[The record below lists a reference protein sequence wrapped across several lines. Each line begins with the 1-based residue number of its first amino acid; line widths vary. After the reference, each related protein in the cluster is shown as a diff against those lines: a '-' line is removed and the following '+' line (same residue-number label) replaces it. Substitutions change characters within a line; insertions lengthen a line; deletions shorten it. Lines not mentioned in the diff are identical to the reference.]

1 MTGPDLPATPPSGR
15 GVVFVATG
23 TAHVA
28 AARAAAESVRRSN
41 PGLPVALFGDGAG
54 TGEGFDHLAAIP
66 DPHAR
71 SKVDCLARTPFA
83 ETLYLDNDVRV
94 MADLGDLFRVLERF
108 DLAAAQ
114 VARGHLGTY
123 RRTLAVDV
131 PDAFPQVNSGVM
143 LYRSTPAVTAFLDAW
158 AAAYRAGGGGMD
170 QRSLRETLWLSDLR
184 LAVLPAHY
192 NCRRW
197 TWVQQWLSRRP
208 RPVILHTNRFHPRKA
223 GIAGRWPWLVGPG

>member
-1 MTGPDLPATPPSGR
+1 M
-15 GVVFVATG
+15 ATG

-28 AARAAAESVRRSN
+28 AARSAAESVRRTN
-41 PGLPVALFGDGAG
+41 PGLAVGLFGDGTDPGPA
-54 TGEGFDHLAAIP
+54 FDWTAAIP

-94 MADLGDLFRVLERF
+94 MVDLGDLFRMLERF

-114 VARGHLGTY
+114 VVRGHLATY
-123 RRTLAVDV
+123 RRTLAVHV

-143 LYRSTPAVTAFLDAW
+143 LYRATPDVLRFLGDW
-158 AAAYRAGGGGMD
+158 GAAYRAGGGGMD
-170 QRSLRETLWLSDLR
+170 QRSLREALWLSDLR
-184 LAVLPAHY
+184 LAVLPPHY

-197 TWVQQWLSRRP
+197 TWLQHWLSRRP
-208 RPVILHTNRFHPRKA
+208 PPVVLHTNRFHPSKG